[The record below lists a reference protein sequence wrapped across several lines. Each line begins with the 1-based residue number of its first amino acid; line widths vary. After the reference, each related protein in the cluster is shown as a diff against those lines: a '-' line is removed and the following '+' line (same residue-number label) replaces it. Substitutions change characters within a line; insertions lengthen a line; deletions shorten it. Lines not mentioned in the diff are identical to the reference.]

1 MDTKIIKTLFKKEML
16 DVFRD
21 KKTVI
26 MMLIV
31 PVLLYPIVF
40 IGAMQVM
47 AFVNSSMKEQEYR
60 IAVEMDD
67 EGAFYD
73 RLVRAGGQEPGGDET
88 AYRITVVDAAAI
100 GGGER
105 AWEAALEKEEI
116 DAYVSA
122 RDSGGRTQYDVY
134 YLSSVTNSSY
144 AADLVT
150 DVLDD
155 FREDL
160 TRQRIA
166 AEGLSADE
174 ILEPISYE
182 RKNTASSEQSLG
194 SIIGSVLPLMLVVS
208 LLMGTMYPAIDTTA
222 GERERGTLETVL
234 TLPVRNRDLITAKF
248 LTVAVIGM
256 VSALLNMLSMG
267 GIAVYMYQIMDLQTE
282 MADIDIAKFIPAI
295 LVCILAVFAF
305 SLFVSAVTMCT
316 TAFAKSYKEANNYI
330 TPLMLVM
337 MFTGYV
343 GFIPNLELTQGIA
356 MLPVANICLLI
367 RNMMVFKID
376 YAMTAVV
383 LLSNVAYAVLAIL
396 FLSRIYD
403 SESILFSDQK
413 GGLQLFEKR
422 ENMTGGGV
430 PTVSDAMFVMAV
442 SLLLLMYAGS
452 FLQIKYGLAGLFA
465 TQMILLAVPLF
476 VVLYTRRDIRE
487 TYGFSGAGAQGF
499 LGSALLGAGMFLV
512 NLVIAA
518 GMIRLFPDSAENME
532 TAFAGIMGDN
542 VAAAL
547 FVIALAPA
555 VCEELLFR
563 GVVFHAVK
571 AGHRTAAACAVTA
584 VLFGCFHMSLVKFL
598 PTGLMGLVLCIVVW
612 QTGSIYPA
620 MLMHFMNN
628 ALSVVISFCPEQIG
642 KVFPVFYKSTFS
654 LADSLLLLGGG
665 TVLAGVGMVM
675 LRKGAA
681 EKGKKK

>member
-1 MDTKIIKTLFKKEML
+1 MDTKIIRTLLKKEML

-73 RLVRAGGQEPGGDET
+73 RLVRAGDET

-122 RDSGGRTQYDVY
+122 CDSGGRTQYDVY

-150 DVLDD
+150 EVLDD

-571 AGHRTAAACAVTA
+571 AGHRVTAACAVTA

-654 LADSLLLLGGG
+654 LADGLLLLGGG
-665 TVLAGVGMVM
+665 TVLAGIGAVM
-675 LRKGAA
+675 LWKGAA
-681 EKGKKK
+681 EKGRKK

>member
-1 MDTKIIKTLFKKEML
+1 
-16 DVFRD
+16 
-21 KKTVI
+21 
-26 MMLIV
+26 
-31 PVLLYPIVF
+31 
-40 IGAMQVM
+40 
-47 AFVNSSMKEQEYR
+47 
-60 IAVEMDD
+60 
-67 EGAFYD
+67 
-73 RLVRAGGQEPGGDET
+73 
-88 AYRITVVDAAAI
+88 
-100 GGGER
+100 
-105 AWEAALEKEEI
+105 
-116 DAYVSA
+116 
-122 RDSGGRTQYDVY
+122 
-134 YLSSVTNSSY
+134 
-144 AADLVT
+144 
-150 DVLDD
+150 
-155 FREDL
+155 
-160 TRQRIA
+160 
-166 AEGLSADE
+166 
-174 ILEPISYE
+174 
-182 RKNTASSEQSLG
+182 
-194 SIIGSVLPLMLVVS
+194 
-208 LLMGTMYPAIDTTA
+208 
-222 GERERGTLETVL
+222 
-234 TLPVRNRDLITAKF
+234 
-248 LTVAVIGM
+248 
-256 VSALLNMLSMG
+256 
-267 GIAVYMYQIMDLQTE
+267 
-282 MADIDIAKFIPAI
+282 
-295 LVCILAVFAF
+295 
-305 SLFVSAVTMCT
+305 
-316 TAFAKSYKEANNYI
+316 
-330 TPLMLVM
+330 
-337 MFTGYV
+337 
-343 GFIPNLELTQGIA
+343 
-356 MLPVANICLLI
+356 
-367 RNMMVFKID
+367 
-376 YAMTAVV
+376 
-383 LLSNVAYAVLAIL
+383 
-396 FLSRIYD
+396 
-403 SESILFSDQK
+403 
-413 GGLQLFEKR
+413 
-422 ENMTGGGV
+422 MTGGGV

-665 TVLAGVGMVM
+665 TVLAGIGAVM
-675 LRKGAA
+675 LWKGAA
-681 EKGKKK
+681 EKGRKK

>member
-1 MDTKIIKTLFKKEML
+1 MDTKIIRTLLKKEML

-73 RLVRAGGQEPGGDET
+73 RLVRGEDET

-122 RDSGGRTQYDVY
+122 CDSGGRTQYDVY

-150 DVLDD
+150 EVLDD

-571 AGHRTAAACAVTA
+571 AGHRVTAACAVTA

-654 LADSLLLLGGG
+654 LADGLLLLGGG
-665 TVLAGVGMVM
+665 TVLAGIGAVM
-675 LRKGAA
+675 LWKGAA
-681 EKGKKK
+681 EKGRKK